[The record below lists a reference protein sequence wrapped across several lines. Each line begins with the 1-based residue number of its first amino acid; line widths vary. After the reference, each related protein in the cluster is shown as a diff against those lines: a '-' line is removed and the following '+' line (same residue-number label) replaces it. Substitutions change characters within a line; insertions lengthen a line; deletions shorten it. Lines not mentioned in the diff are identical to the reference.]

1 MGISILC
8 SSWLFHKGIRWYF
21 TRQMTSNSEKSVEL
35 RKKKKK
41 ILEEVMDTET
51 YKVAK
56 EILDKFG
63 DKPQPTPLEVRN
75 TITSVNRVRA
85 PGTELRQRHVD
96 NKPSQVRTNAPIT
109 APPLPATT
117 PASTHMKIPQQMSAA
132 QR

>member
-1 MGISILC
+1 M
-8 SSWLFHKGIRWYF
+8 
-21 TRQMTSNSEKSVEL
+21 TRNSEKSVEL

-41 ILEEVMDTET
+41 ILEEVMDKET

-63 DKPQPTPLEVRN
+63 DKAQPTPLEARS
-75 TITSVNRVRA
+75 IISPLNRVSST
-85 PGTELRQRHVD
+85 PGTELRQRQVE

-109 APPLPATT
+109 APPLPPTT
-117 PASTHMKIPQQMSAA
+117 PAANTHMKIPQQMTVA